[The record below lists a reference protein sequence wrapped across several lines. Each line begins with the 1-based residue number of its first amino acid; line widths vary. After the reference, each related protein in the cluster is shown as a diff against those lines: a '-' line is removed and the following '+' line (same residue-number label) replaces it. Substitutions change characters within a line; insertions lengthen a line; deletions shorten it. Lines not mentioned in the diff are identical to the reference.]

1 MSTKTIIATDRL
13 VLEEATF
20 EDASFFIA
28 LLNSPNWLEH
38 IGDRDVTTKDKA
50 IAYIQRSHIHFYKKY
65 GCGMYK
71 VLLKENNEP
80 IGLCGLVKRPSLS
93 DFDLGFAVL
102 PAYEGFGYTYEASKA
117 VLKFAKS
124 ELKLKKVVAFTTKE
138 NTKSQNLLVKLGL
151 EYVDT
156 RKVFEEEDMEFLFY
170 QILLGDTGKIEH

>member
-1 MSTKTIIATDRL
+1 MSGKTIIATERL

-20 EDASFFIA
+20 EDADFFIA

-38 IGDRDVTTKDKA
+38 IGDRDISSKDKA
-50 IAYIQRSHIHFYKKY
+50 ISYIQRSHIHFYKKY

-71 VLLKENNEP
+71 VLLKESNEP

-93 DFDLGFAVL
+93 NFDLGFAVL

-117 VLKFAKS
+117 VLKFAHTD
-124 ELKLKKVVAFTTKE
+124 LKLQKVVAFTTKE
-138 NTKSQNLLVKLGL
+138 NTKSQNLLTKLGL

-156 RKVFEEEDMEFLFY
+156 RKVLDEEDMEFLFY
-170 QILLGDTGKIEH
+170 QIIIENV